1 MESTPSGLSES
12 DIQLSSQ
19 VARVGKEGARTG
31 SPVLV
36 RVSSLVKAYVPVVV
50 RVSSQISIRVVRSE
64 SN

>member
-1 MESTPSGLSES
+1 MSRKSSTTLSRF
-12 DIQLSSQ
+12 
-19 VARVGKEGARTG
+19 VARVDPEGARTG